1 MSSNVIIIR
10 NYENPGKELDTL
22 LIPNEIYDFT
32 INKNTKK
39 IQEYFVE
46 HPKLMMSFVGFN
58 AV

>member
-10 NYENPGKELDTL
+10 NYENPGEELDTL

-39 IQEYFVE
+39 FRILYRICFSI
-46 HPKLMMSFVGFN
+46 M
-58 AV
+58 